1 VKTAS
6 ESAGETAGAPEAYG
20 VASYFHAGGIDR
32 PLVITKGSTSIIPHQ
47 NWRGQFA
54 RGTYADGRPSDCE
67 TSQTT
72 GCTPIQ
78 WPGYRTTAWHA
89 AAKDPDIRNWFGG
102 LTDGMRDASGQMY
115 KRNRYYDPA
124 TGQFTQPDPI
134 GIAGG
139 LNVYGF
145 AAGDPVSYSDPYGLC
160 PPKLLCD
167 LIGASAGEDATQYW
181 AERANSSTGLSKAVA
196 TGAGLLAALW
206 TPDTYTATA
215 TTLVSG
221 AGAGRVIRA
230 RQQAPRTNTSP
241 EIHPREIAGRS
252 PAEIDQI
259 ARARGLQPKG
269 PNPAQGQGSYVDPVT
284 GNQRILSHP
293 NACQPHC
300 HVNNPAGQRLDINGR
315 VVPNESPAATFRSG
329 NSR

>member
-1 VKTAS
+1 V
-6 ESAGETAGAPEAYG
+6 
-20 VASYFHAGGIDR
+20 VSYFHAGGIDR

-145 AAGDPVSYSDPYGLC
+145 AAGDPVGYWDPYGL
-160 PPKLLCD
+160 KVEFENE
-167 LIGASAGEDATQYW
+167 A
-181 AERANSSTGLSKAVA
+181 AERLWKRLQATVTRGLNSNDAKDREQAGILQRAMHNIETDDRNTFSLKVGDLGIGDAIITWARGGESTVA
-196 TGAGLLAALW
+196 TGSSMTNAR
-206 TPDTYTATA
+206 
-215 TTLVSG
+215 TTMST
-221 AGAGRVIRA
+221 
-230 RQQAPRTNTSP
+230 RT
-241 EIHPREIAGRS
+241 
-252 PAEIDQI
+252 
-259 ARARGLQPKG
+259 ARGL
-269 PNPAQGQGSYVDPVT
+269 DPVIVLAHAIGHADAIMRRQPPYYAGLPT
-284 GNQRILSHP
+284 ENAARYLMGCQYERIREGARP
-293 NACQPHC
+293 PRCK
-300 HVNNPAGQRLDINGR
+300 
-315 VVPNESPAATFRSG
+315 
-329 NSR
+329 